1 MTRKLLRVTGR
12 SFVLLRL
19 IKGSIKDRATR
30 ADLWVSHSTT
40 EKSHHSYREM
50 PTYVKI
56 IVLAQLGMIL
66 SLTLVMYQVYLND
79 VSFQQYVISL
89 FQSNIIAD
97 VSLSI
102 VTASVFALGTFTL
115 LGSMSSNRR
124 TNKEWSLL
132 SEQAKAPQMPSSPV
146 LDMVERPSRPRN
158 MSRRPRTRKPRADV
172 DRLYDSM
179 RHFADDHR
187 QE

>member
-1 MTRKLLRVTGR
+1 
-12 SFVLLRL
+12 
-19 IKGSIKDRATR
+19 
-30 ADLWVSHSTT
+30 
-40 EKSHHSYREM
+40 M

-56 IVLAQLGMIL
+56 IVLAQATTIL

-97 VSLSI
+97 ATLSI

-115 LGSMSSNRR
+115 LGSVSSNRR
-124 TNKEWSLL
+124 VNKEWSHL
-132 SEQAKAPQMPSSPV
+132 SELAKAPQMPSLPILETV
-146 LDMVERPSRPRN
+146 KRPSRPRN
-158 MSRRPRTRKPRADV
+158 VSRRPRTRKPRADV
-172 DRLYDSM
+172 DKLYDFM

>member
-1 MTRKLLRVTGR
+1 
-12 SFVLLRL
+12 
-19 IKGSIKDRATR
+19 
-30 ADLWVSHSTT
+30 
-40 EKSHHSYREM
+40 M

-56 IVLAQLGMIL
+56 IVLVQAAAIL

-79 VSFQQYVISL
+79 LFFQQYVISL
-89 FQSNIIAD
+89 FQTNIIAD
-97 VSLSI
+97 VTLSI

-124 TNKEWSLL
+124 TNKEWRLL
-132 SEQAKAPQMPSSPV
+132 SEQAKAPRMPSLPV
-146 LDMVERPSRPRN
+146 LEKVERPSRPRN

-172 DRLYDSM
+172 DKLYDSI

-187 QE
+187 